1 MRRKDVHERL
11 METTWLATVACCT
24 ALHDIGF
31 DAEEI
36 AAEMPDA
43 MKVLADDIIQQW
55 YGDETPQPVLAGD
68 AIKAGQDYAERLAA
82 KRAGVTA

>member
-1 MRRKDVHERL
+1 MKRERL

-31 DAEEI
+31 DAEDI

-43 MKVLADDIIQQW
+43 MKKLADDIIQHW
-55 YGDETPQPVLAGD
+55 LPCSTED
-68 AIKAGQDYAERLAA
+68 AIKAGQDHAERLAA
-82 KRAGVTA
+82 KRSGVTA